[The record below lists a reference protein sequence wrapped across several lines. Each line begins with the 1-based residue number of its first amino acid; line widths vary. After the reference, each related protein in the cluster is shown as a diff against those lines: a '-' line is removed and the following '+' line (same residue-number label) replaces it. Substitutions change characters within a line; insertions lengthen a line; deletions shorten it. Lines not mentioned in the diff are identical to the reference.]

1 MAGIGSDFGSAK
13 DRVGPVLRDPR
24 SHVVRPHGTAVVA
37 VQPQV
42 EACCHPR
49 PGEYDVRR
57 IVRFRLAQLSRSSLN
72 SRAVLATLV
81 AVVVAAVAGTTVG
94 YAALSKDVT
103 LTLDGETRQVSAI
116 GDTVADVL
124 AAEGIEVTDK
134 DLVAP
139 AADESVSDGSA
150 IAVQFGRPLELAVD
164 GETYTYWVN
173 STDVASALGEIG
185 RRFDGADLSASR
197 SSSIGRS
204 GLTLE
209 VVTPKVVHLKLG
221 AKDLRKRTVT
231 ALTVADVLESMDF
244 EVDRHDKVTPSLRT
258 EINDGDK
265 VVVTDIR
272 IATRKV
278 QREVV
283 DAPVVEREDSSML
296 EGEEE
301 VVQAG
306 RDGVRAVTYRLR
318 YVDGELVARKVVRAS
333 VRVKPVPTI
342 VAVGTKEE
350 PTSNFAS
357 GGTVWDALAK
367 CESGG
372 NWAINTGNGYY
383 GGLQFSAATWASVGG
398 SGLPHQHSREEQI
411 KRGQIL
417 QARAG
422 WGQWPSCSSKLGLR

>member
-1 MAGIGSDFGSAK
+1 
-13 DRVGPVLRDPR
+13 VR
-24 SHVVRPHGTAVVA
+24 S
-37 VQPQV
+37 
-42 EACCHPR
+42 
-49 PGEYDVRR
+49 R
-57 IVRFRLAQLSRSSLN
+57 IAQLSRSKAL
-72 SRAVLATLV
+72 LATLV
-81 AVVVAAVAGTTVG
+81 GVIVAAVAGTTVG

-124 AAEGIEVTDK
+124 ASEGIEVTDK

-139 AADESVSDGSA
+139 AVDETIADGTA
-150 IAVQFGRPLELAVD
+150 IAVQFGRPLELSVD
-164 GETYTYWVN
+164 GESRTYWVN

-197 SSSIGRS
+197 GSSIGRS

-209 VVTPKVVHLKLG
+209 IVTPKVVRLKLG

-231 ALTVADVLESMDF
+231 ALTVADVLKSMDF
-244 EVDRHDKVTPSLRT
+244 EVDKHDKVTPSLAT
-258 EINDGDK
+258 EIADGDK

-272 IATRKV
+272 IATKRV
-278 QREVV
+278 AREVV
-283 DAPVVEREDSSML
+283 DAPVIQREDDSMF

-301 VVQAG
+301 VVQSG
-306 RDGVRAVTYRLR
+306 RDGVRNVTYRLR
-318 YVDGELVARKVVRAS
+318 FVNGELVARKVVEADLRRKA
-333 VRVKPVPTI
+333 VPRI

-350 PTSNFAS
+350 PEEPTSNFATGS
-357 GGTVWDALAK
+357 TVWDSLAQ

-383 GGLQFSAATWASVGG
+383 GGLQFSAATWRSVGG
-398 SGLPHQHSREEQI
+398 TGLPHQHSREEQI

-422 WGQWPSCSSKLGLR
+422 WGQWPHCSARLGLR

>member
-1 MAGIGSDFGSAK
+1 M
-13 DRVGPVLRDPR
+13 VR
-24 SHVVRPHGTAVVA
+24 S
-37 VQPQV
+37 
-42 EACCHPR
+42 
-49 PGEYDVRR
+49 
-57 IVRFRLAQLSRSSLN
+57 RLAQLSRSRLN

-81 AVVVAAVAGTTVG
+81 AVVVAAVAGSTVG

-139 AADESVSDGSA
+139 GADEPVSDGTA

-244 EVDRHDKVTPSLRT
+244 KVDRHDKVTPPLRT

-278 QREVV
+278 EREVV

-318 YVDGELVARKVVRAS
+318 YVDGKLVARKVVRAD
-333 VRVKPVPTI
+333 VRRKVVPRI
-342 VAVGTKEE
+342 VAVGTKEKPEE
-350 PTSNFAS
+350 PTSNFAD
-357 GGTVWDALAK
+357 GGTVWDSLAQ

-383 GGLQFSAATWASVGG
+383 GGLQFSLSTWRAYGGPGYPHQQSRETQIAIAEKLRAATGG
-398 SGLPHQHSREEQI
+398 YGS
-411 KRGQIL
+411 
-417 QARAG
+417 
-422 WGQWPSCSSKLGLR
+422 WPGCAAKLGLPR